1 MALMHVTYT
10 GEEDTELMSAQDIW
24 TRKYHELWEKLEKN
38 TKHSF
43 STALWKWLVMLNL
56 SGNYDAKISAWWGYR
71 LLFKD
76 LWRADKK
83 QDRDA
88 SAKPLQSIPQ
98 EVEGTPV
105 VKTKVLHLFRSLGT
119 RHIATSLLGKNHLSA
134 LVAFAIAAGWDQ
146 TSFMRRHFCG
156 RALISVPDAWID
168 SLLPG
173 VRNVLGEVQARNARL
188 QSGKPQADD
197 KVSDRAAE
205 GFLQTALYCGI
216 CFWQNL
222 PFRTQRYGLSH
233 VLHKLPDVANI
244 MLTQEYL
251 EFAQQVMSSHDK
263 ANKQAEV
270 DVSASMGEMLQDMQA
285 CLKHLCGSSAIQ
297 DPEAVAKLILDKVTA
312 MNMSSDSMLKDSGK
326 GLALPVVAAKQ
337 KVVLPDMLADAKR
350 HKASLIQAP
359 TLHDSSGSINTVAL
373 AWKEWCSGPAH
384 RTIARRV
391 LDIKA
396 HRHMSLGER
405 NSNLHKKNR
414 HLPQLNEFL
423 VGYGATADQA
433 VNLMTQIAEHFRLS
447 LDQIREGSRLLAG
460 KTAKTDSDTVTAE
473 SLVTLGDFK
482 AAVGWAYSAI
492 AQ

>member
-1 MALMHVTYT
+1 
-10 GEEDTELMSAQDIW
+10 
-24 TRKYHELWEKLEKN
+24 
-38 TKHSF
+38 
-43 STALWKWLVMLNL
+43 
-56 SGNYDAKISAWWGYR
+56 
-71 LLFKD
+71 
-76 LWRADKK
+76 
-83 QDRDA
+83 
-88 SAKPLQSIPQ
+88 
-98 EVEGTPV
+98 
-105 VKTKVLHLFRSLGT
+105 
-119 RHIATSLLGKNHLSA
+119 
-134 LVAFAIAAGWDQ
+134 
-146 TSFMRRHFCG
+146 
-156 RALISVPDAWID
+156 
-168 SLLPG
+168 
-173 VRNVLGEVQARNARL
+173 
-188 QSGKPQADD
+188 
-197 KVSDRAAE
+197 
-205 GFLQTALYCGI
+205 
-216 CFWQNL
+216 
-222 PFRTQRYGLSH
+222 
-233 VLHKLPDVANI
+233 

-285 CLKHLCGSSAIQ
+285 CLKQLCGNSAIQ

-337 KVVLPDMLADAKR
+337 KVNLPDMLADAKR
-350 HKASLIQAP
+350 HKASLLQAP
-359 TLHDSSGSINTVAL
+359 TLYDSSGSINTVAL

-414 HLPQLNEFL
+414 HLPQLIEFL

-433 VNLMTQIAEHFRLS
+433 VNLMTQIAEHFQLS

>member
-1 MALMHVTYT
+1 M
-10 GEEDTELMSAQDIW
+10 
-24 TRKYHELWEKLEKN
+24 
-38 TKHSF
+38 
-43 STALWKWLVMLNL
+43 
-56 SGNYDAKISAWWGYR
+56 
-71 LLFKD
+71 
-76 LWRADKK
+76 
-83 QDRDA
+83 
-88 SAKPLQSIPQ
+88 
-98 EVEGTPV
+98 
-105 VKTKVLHLFRSLGT
+105 
-119 RHIATSLLGKNHLSA
+119 
-134 LVAFAIAAGWDQ
+134 
-146 TSFMRRHFCG
+146 
-156 RALISVPDAWID
+156 
-168 SLLPG
+168 
-173 VRNVLGEVQARNARL
+173 
-188 QSGKPQADD
+188 
-197 KVSDRAAE
+197 
-205 GFLQTALYCGI
+205 
-216 CFWQNL
+216 
-222 PFRTQRYGLSH
+222 
-233 VLHKLPDVANI
+233 LHKLPDVANI

-285 CLKHLCGSSAIQ
+285 CLKQLCGSSAIQ

-359 TLHDSSGSINTVAL
+359 TLYDSSGSINTVAL

-414 HLPQLNEFL
+414 HLPQLIESL

-433 VNLMTQIAEHFRLS
+433 VNLMTQIAEHFQLS

>member
-1 MALMHVTYT
+1 
-10 GEEDTELMSAQDIW
+10 
-24 TRKYHELWEKLEKN
+24 
-38 TKHSF
+38 
-43 STALWKWLVMLNL
+43 
-56 SGNYDAKISAWWGYR
+56 
-71 LLFKD
+71 
-76 LWRADKK
+76 
-83 QDRDA
+83 
-88 SAKPLQSIPQ
+88 
-98 EVEGTPV
+98 
-105 VKTKVLHLFRSLGT
+105 
-119 RHIATSLLGKNHLSA
+119 
-134 LVAFAIAAGWDQ
+134 
-146 TSFMRRHFCG
+146 MRRHFCG

-173 VRNVLGEVQARNARL
+173 VRNVLGEVQARNTRL

-222 PFRTQRYGLSH
+222 PFRTQRYGLSY

-285 CLKHLCGSSAIQ
+285 CLKQLCGSSAIQ

-337 KVVLPDMLADAKR
+337 KVNLPDMLADAKR